1 MHLKTNNSTTSV
13 ITDKGR
19 NKTSLQEFAE
29 NIYKICVEN
38 SAIFKILWIRHN
50 KTDLKTM
57 KTQKQNKNAIL
68 SLVSRYIWCKCIYR
82 FMVKRKQLFNP
93 TNILNPSSYS
103 VHKTK
108 QL

>member
-38 SAIFKILWIRHN
+38 SARFKILWICHN

-68 SLVSRYIWCKCIYR
+68 SLVSRYI
-82 FMVKRKQLFNP
+82 
-93 TNILNPSSYS
+93 
-103 VHKTK
+103 
-108 QL
+108 